1 MHIKIKDL
9 LDALDVALAN
19 VYHIL
24 DGEDIPTMIST
35 MTQTLQNTQALR
47 SQMDV
52 IARSI
57 DRLYRPVIEFLLLP
71 RTNRLQ
77 VLTVKNLLK
86 GLRQKLRQP
95 YHEVALAIAISA
107 NTVLQDYGL
116 AIISAV
122 RPIFLTLAFITTFGL
137 DEQVRYNG
145 VEVALPPHFYRDQ
158 DGAPIIPPLQ
168 RRPRGRGRPPNI
180 GQL

>member
-9 LDALDVALAN
+9 LDAMEISLTN
-19 VYHIL
+19 VCIIL
-24 DGEDIPTMIST
+24 NGDNIQLMIST
-35 MTQTLQNTQALR
+35 INQILR
-47 SQMDV
+47 DTYHLRFQMDV
-52 IARSI
+52 VARSI
-57 DRLYRPVIEFLLLP
+57 DRLYRPAIEFLLLP

-77 VLTVKNLLK
+77 VQTVKNLLK

-116 AIISAV
+116 AIIAAV
-122 RPIFLTLAFITTFGL
+122 KPIYMTLAFITTFEL

-145 VEVALPPHFYRDQ
+145 VEVTIPPHYYRDQ

-168 RRPRGRGRPPNI
+168 RRPRGRPPNI
-180 GQL
+180 GQH